1 MLSFQACPSL
11 TAGTYVAEEKGL
23 SMSKLLLIEQ
33 TKNGDVRPFR
43 TGSLAWIHEQ
53 PIFES
58 FPDRLSM
65 ASSSFP
71 SQNAQ
76 LSRHLRTPGGQRRHG
91 LGLQPLGHH
100 PAQRLRL
107 PGRQRGGGLGL
118 HQRDQQRP
126 RAVRGGLGQRPA
138 GRGGWHG
145 WGASG
150 VDHRAEPWL
159 KKGVNYKTTNTQIPN
174 TPSRNQ
180 GLVGDF
186 HLFETIFEVF
196 IRGMGL

>member
-1 MLSFQACPSL
+1 MGMSDHFEPGHWL
-11 TAGTYVAEEKGL
+11 E
-23 SMSKLLLIEQ
+23 SMSNQFLNRFRIDFQWPHLLMPNFPKLPPAL
-33 TKNGDVRPFR
+33 
-43 TGSLAWIHEQ
+43 
-53 PIFES
+53 
-58 FPDRLSM
+58 
-65 ASSSFP
+65 
-71 SQNAQ
+71 AQ
-76 LSRHLRTPGGQRRHG
+76 LSRHLPTPGGQRRHG

-118 HQRDQQRP
+118 HQRDEQRP
-126 RAVRGGLGQRPA
+126 RAPRGGLGQRTA

-145 WGASG
+145 WGASS

-159 KKGVNYKTTNTQIPN
+159 QKGVNYKTTNTQIPN

-180 GLVGDF
+180 GFVGDF

-196 IRGMGL
+196 NIRGMGL